1 MNHPLQHQ
9 TNIARTWKI
18 PNDVWEKCSFDNNRI
33 KYFEIGVLVVSF
45 ALYCDS
51 IAFDVAILAQVQFD
65 CRAYDALLLQAI
77 KVQFF
82 SCFSVFVCEILMKIE
97 LVHDFFCKRSY
108 RLWLYRS
115 PNYGISTTIN
125 DIAHASTIYRICE
138 QHRVNILFL
147 NHTFGLCIILTWYAA
162 AADKNYNGIF
172 ASKVFCFPSETTLLE
187 SLQIA

>member
-1 MNHPLQHQ
+1 M
-9 TNIARTWKI
+9 R
-18 PNDVWEKCSFDNNRI
+18 FNRI
-33 KYFEIGVLVVSF
+33 RCSNTCTSTVRLSCIRRATASSDKS
-45 ALYCDS
+45 S
-51 IAFDVAILAQVQFD
+51 I
-65 CRAYDALLLQAI
+65 
-77 KVQFF
+77 FF
-82 SCFSVFVCEILMKIE
+82 CFSVFVCEILIKIE

-172 ASKVFCFPSETTLLE
+172 ASKVFCFPSETTLLI